1 MLLPMKRFP
10 ECFTCESVLGMAK
23 SVESDERQQGGDDTM
38 ERMNKALT
46 KVLET
51 PPETH
56 EDMVKRRQKVAKK
69 ARK

>member
-1 MLLPMKRFP
+1 
-10 ECFTCESVLGMAK
+10 MAK